1 MFWRIIS
8 NIKIMQ
14 QIPYLSQQKCS
25 RVLKYLFGIKP
36 KKGGESET
44 VHTVHV
50 YYIYP
55 LKYFINSDLNTNQTP
70 TLVWIMPC
78 LCLRKSLTISIMS
91 NWKNNKPKYHQL
103 FNDNKNQGTFLL
115 TVQSLKKY
123 IYIWPKTSMCGEG
136 MKKMV

>member
-1 MFWRIIS
+1 
-8 NIKIMQ
+8 MQ
-14 QIPYLSQQKCS
+14 QIPYLPQQKCS

-91 NWKNNKPKYHQL
+91 N
-103 FNDNKNQGTFLL
+103 
-115 TVQSLKKY
+115 
-123 IYIWPKTSMCGEG
+123 
-136 MKKMV
+136 